1 MINSSQNVPLS
12 HQSAGTQNTGN
23 ELNYLL
29 LGELLILV
37 LLVRFVRQG
46 ILIHRPRHFYHSGNL
61 DWRFP
66 MSHVGFEKL

>member
-1 MINSSQNVPLS
+1 MYLYQLNLRVHKIQ
-12 HQSAGTQNTGN
+12 
-23 ELNYLL
+23 EINYLL

-46 ILIHRPRHFYHSGNL
+46 LVIHRPRHLYHSGNL
-61 DWRFP
+61 DGRFP